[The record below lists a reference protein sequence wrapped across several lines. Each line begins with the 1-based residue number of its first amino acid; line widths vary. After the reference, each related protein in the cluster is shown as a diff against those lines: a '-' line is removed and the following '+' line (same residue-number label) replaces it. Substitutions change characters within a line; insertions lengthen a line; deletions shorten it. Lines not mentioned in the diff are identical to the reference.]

1 VPVVITCVKR
11 NDGAYIVK
19 SLTTLEDFNE
29 YFNASFNEDAD
40 TIGGVVMTAFG
51 HVPQRGEKIGINR
64 FEFEVLR
71 ADSRRIHLLKVEPVL
86 ESA

>member
-1 VPVVITCVKR
+1 
-11 NDGAYIVK
+11 
-19 SLTTLEDFNE
+19 
-29 YFNASFNEDAD
+29 
-40 TIGGVVMTAFG
+40 
-51 HVPQRGEKIGINR
+51 VPQRGEKIGINR